1 MNEMLESL
9 VEELL
14 RYTHLSNIHL
24 VRNDIKLVTY
34 LTLPVT
40 SAEYTVANSI
50 LIKGNTMKTFRQ
62 PEGEDFDFVK
72 QVGEYCIYS
81 YRSTPSR
88 VAFTYWY
95 GDRPDQYVSNLST
108 LEEAEA
114 HICINRYNT
123 SHFHEVFIKDL
134 KGNRSEMLVVKTNP
148 YALPTTC
155 MYVTDT
161 THAHAVKKDV
171 EHLPAEV
178 VAALYKNL
186 K

>member
-1 MNEMLESL
+1 
-9 VEELL
+9 
-14 RYTHLSNIHL
+14 
-24 VRNDIKLVTY
+24 
-34 LTLPVT
+34 
-40 SAEYTVANSI
+40 
-50 LIKGNTMKTFRQ
+50 MKTFKQ
-62 PEGEDFDFVK
+62 PEGEDFDFIK

-95 GDRPDQYVSNLST
+95 GDRPDQYISGLNS

-114 HICINRYNT
+114 HICLYRYDT

-134 KGNRSEMLVVKTNP
+134 KDNRSEMLVVKIDP
-148 YALPTTC
+148 YTLPTTC
-155 MYVTDT
+155 MCINIDT
-161 THAHAVKKDV
+161 AHAHAVKEDV

-178 VAALYKNL
+178 VVALYKSL